1 MSKTARPHT
10 CVATKAAYQG
20 TLFYSVFRCTVRYG
34 SGNSYHYRTQ
44 ANEPKRLNC
53 HKKRAHARH
62 EPGKIGINNYDHLH
76 AHRPGKSLALSCY
89 RRRRSRASRPIM
101 CIKSSPLLA
110 TAAAA
115 AITAPLQSRHCPP
128 SCAQTASPRR
138 LDEQLVDE
146 PHLALGPHVLGELES
161 DRDALARGRL
171 EANLLQR
178 ALAVE
183 RELKLLEV
191 LDGDP
196 LE

>member
-1 MSKTARPHT
+1 MTTYTRIGLASLSLSLVIADCAGRATRALAR
-10 CVATKAAYQG
+10 
-20 TLFYSVFRCTVRYG
+20 L
-34 SGNSYHYRTQ
+34 
-44 ANEPKRLNC
+44 
-53 HKKRAHARH
+53 AHCA
-62 EPGKIGINNYDHLH
+62 LH
-76 AHRPGKSLALSCY
+76 PL
-89 RRRRSRASRPIM
+89 
-101 CIKSSPLLA
+101 LLA

-171 EANLLQR
+171 EADLLQR

>member
-1 MSKTARPHT
+1 MTTYTRIGLASLSLSLVIAEGALARLAQL
-10 CVATKAAYQG
+10 CA
-20 TLFYSVFRCTVRYG
+20 
-34 SGNSYHYRTQ
+34 
-44 ANEPKRLNC
+44 LN
-53 HKKRAHARH
+53 
-62 EPGKIGINNYDHLH
+62 PL
-76 AHRPGKSLALSCY
+76 L
-89 RRRRSRASRPIM
+89 
-101 CIKSSPLLA
+101 SSPR
-110 TAAAA
+110 AAAA
-115 AITAPLQSRHCPP
+115 AITAPLQSRHYPP

-171 EANLLQR
+171 EADLLQR